1 MFLLNFGGC
10 KVSREYFKVD
20 FLLFAISVY
29 LVGLKNRTSKS
40 FLVQLET

>member
-1 MFLLNFGGC
+1 M
-10 KVSREYFKVD
+10 SREYFKVD

-40 FLVQLET
+40 FLVQLEM